1 MSEKT
6 SLEEDVARLIIDTLN
21 LEIKPDEISPEEAL
35 FVEGLGLDSIDALE
49 IALGVSKQYGVK
61 LSTDN
66 SDVASVFSSLRSLT
80 AYIEE
85 HSDK

>member
-21 LEIKPDEISPEEAL
+21 LEIKPDEINPEEAL